1 MLLKYIGEHGSMG
14 LCYGQTY
21 EVSIY
26 ADDAI
31 FVKVFNQNTHK
42 CIATIPYSSP
52 QTLAENWVKVEES
65 T

>member
-1 MLLKYIGEHGSMG
+1 MMLRFIGAHGSMG
-14 LCYGQTY
+14 LCYGQVY

-31 FVKVFNQNTHK
+31 FVEVWNQTK
-42 CIATIPYSSP
+42 AKRIATIPYSSP
-52 QTLAENWVKVEES
+52 QTLAANWEKA